1 MYYVFIL
8 AAITQKNMTDLKT
21 FVSETIQQVIEG
33 TKDAGQYLKENIDY
47 KSDGF
52 VQVGEGF
59 EKIEF
64 DISVTTSE
72 TSKSEGKAGIMIK
85 VVDFGIK
92 GTENTQATSMNKI
105 RFSVPVIFPKISN
118 QKK

>member
-1 MYYVFIL
+1 MI
-8 AAITQKNMTDLKT
+8 DLKQ

-33 TKDAGQYLKENIDY
+33 AKDAGLYLKDNLDY
-47 KSDGF
+47 DKDGY
-52 VQVGEGF
+52 VQIGDGNMQ
-59 EKIEF
+59 KIEF

-92 GTENTQATSMNKI
+92 GSDNTESTSMNKI
-105 RFSVPVIFPKISN
+105 KFSVPVAFPQIAN
-118 QKK
+118 KKFN